1 MSYISSHVEILHFRV
16 KVRAEHVKSTDSVD
30 PVLAPPTNL
39 LAYRGQQ
46 TLQRQEE
53 NEGGDQKS
61 ILGETKYSAG
71 VHPKNGAQE
80 MRQKPSKSD
89 SFL

>member
-1 MSYISSHVEILHFRV
+1 M
-16 KVRAEHVKSTDSVD
+16 KSTDSVD

-46 TLQRQEE
+46 TLQRQPWYEQQEE